1 MLPSLFISHGA
12 PLLALQPEATGPAL
26 RQLADSLPR
35 PELILIVSA
44 HWQSQVLQISSA
56 EQPDT
61 WHDFYGF
68 PQALYKLRYP
78 APGAPEQASA
88 IAEQL
93 SSAGFPTQLN
103 AQQPRDH
110 GAWVPMLL
118 MYPQADIPV
127 LQLSLPYSATP
138 EWLIGLGNAL
148 KGLRSKG
155 VLLIGSGSLTHN
167 LAELDWQAGNDH
179 AADWAVSF
187 CQWMLAQIESNDA
200 AALNDYRRLAPHAVR
215 NHPTDEHLLPLFF
228 AYGAGGTMHPVHQG
242 FSYGALAMDILR
254 FD

>member
-93 SSAGFPTQLN
+93 NSAGFPTQLN

-138 EWLIGLGNAL
+138 EWLIGLGQIL
-148 KGLRSKG
+148 KDLRSKG

-167 LAELDWQAGNDH
+167 LAELDWQAGNDK

-187 CQWMLAQIESNDA
+187 CQWLLARIENNDSE
-200 AALNDYRRLAPHAVR
+200 ALNDYRRLAPHAVR

-242 FSYGALAMDILR
+242 FSYGDLAMDILR

>member
-12 PLLALQPEATGPAL
+12 PLLALQPEATGKAL

-44 HWQSQVLQISSA
+44 HWQSQTLQISSA
-56 EQPDT
+56 AQPDT

-68 PQALYKLRYP
+68 PQALYQLRYP
-78 APGAPEQASA
+78 APGAPEQASV
-88 IAEQL
+88 IAEHL
-93 SSAGFPTQLN
+93 GNAGYPTQLN

-138 EWLIGLGNAL
+138 KWLIGIGLAL
-148 KGLRSKG
+148 KDLRTKG

-167 LAELDWQAGNDH
+167 LAELDWQAGKDH
-179 AADWAVSF
+179 VADWAASF
-187 CQWMLAQIESNDA
+187 CQWLLARLESNDS
-200 AALNDYRRLAPHAVR
+200 AALQDYRRLAPYAAR

-228 AYGAGGTMHPVHQG
+228 AYGAGESMRAVHQG